1 MVKENTSLEYE
12 KAINYIYKMIEEEEL
27 SLGSKL
33 PTERSISEKLG
44 IGRNSTREA
53 LSILHGMGM
62 IERKQGSG
70 NYISKNVGN
79 SIKQI
84 LMMMLALGTI
94 TKKDVCEFR
103 RTMEKSVAML
113 LVDRGISKEDKK
125 ILQGLLERMEKAKGK
140 ELVEIDRKFHY
151 SLIIATK
158 NTLFI
163 TIMEAVNE
171 IYREWIDIALKKADE
186 ENKERLLK
194 YHKDIFGN
202 ILVKNTEEMITSI
215 DKHYDLIEKML

>member
-12 KAINYIYKMIEEEEL
+12 KAINYIYKMIEEEDL

-53 LSILHGMGM
+53 LSILHGIGM

-171 IYREWIDIALKKADE
+171 VYREWIDIALKKADE